1 MTKIRIA
8 VAYHKNGIFAD
19 NELFI
24 PVQVGATFAK
34 QELGIQ
40 KDSEGDNIS
49 CYNPY
54 CCELSATYWL
64 WKNVEADYYGL
75 CHYRRFFS
83 HKEPSLGTSVVPNI
97 VYWCSKVISPFVI
110 DARFT
115 IGKSGGIP
123 QIEESELKGFLNSF
137 SPWLQNHLNNESID
151 CMCLKKIKMSTY
163 SCKTKLMKA
172 IGLYNYNKLV
182 QIIKEQH
189 SSFYPYFEK
198 TMHDN
203 AYNPCNMLI
212 ASKVVFEEYAQ
223 LMFPILN
230 EYHQWI
236 SLGSEMCINNAAL
249 RASGYMGEFITSA
262 FIMQLREQGKTVKEM
277 NEQDIAVASTG
288 LSQTTDSLLSRIK
301 NVLLGNSGGVNLN
314 GCLSIDTECR
324 ISSNMPCRAG
334 RRAA

>member
-1 MTKIRIA
+1 MKKIRIA
-8 VAYHKNGIFAD
+8 VAYHKKGIFAN
-19 NELFI
+19 NEMFI
-24 PVQVGATFAK
+24 PVHVGAALAK

-40 KDSEGDNIS
+40 KDSDGDNIS
-49 CYNPY
+49 CFNPY

-83 HKEPSLGTSVVPNI
+83 HKKPSLGSSIVPNI
-97 VYWCSKVISPFVI
+97 VYWSSKAISPFVV

-115 IGKSGGIP
+115 VGKSGGMP
-123 QIEESELKGFLNSF
+123 QIEEPMLKGFLNSF
-137 SPWLQNHLNNESID
+137 SPWLQNRLDSEEID

-172 IGLYNYNKLV
+172 IGLYNFNKLE
-182 QIIKEQH
+182 QIIREKH
-189 SSFYPYFEK
+189 PSFYPYFEK
-198 TMHDN
+198 TMRDN

-212 ASKVVFEEYAQ
+212 ASKSVFDEYAH
-223 LMFPILN
+223 LLFSILG
-230 EYHQWI
+230 EYHHWI
-236 SLGSEMCINNAAL
+236 TLGNTDVVNNAAL

-262 FIMQLREQGKTVKEM
+262 FIMQLKEQGKSVMEM

-288 LSQTTDSLLSRIK
+288 LSQTTDSICHRIK
-301 NVLLGNSGGVNLN
+301 NVLLGNSGGVNLDN
-314 GCLSIDTECR
+314 LIVFDIECR
-324 ISSNMPCRAG
+324 HISSVSYREE